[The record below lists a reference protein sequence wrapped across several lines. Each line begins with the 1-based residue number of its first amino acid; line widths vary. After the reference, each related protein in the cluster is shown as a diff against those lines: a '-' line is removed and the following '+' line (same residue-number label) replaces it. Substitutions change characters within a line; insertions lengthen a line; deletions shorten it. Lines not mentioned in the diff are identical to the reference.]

1 MLFLLGRLEKAGS
14 LRMSKL
20 FILSL
25 PLTVQ
30 ISSSSILAHCCCW
43 DDCYSFSTWKHGK
56 GKLLAVG
63 GIPISV
69 GGDVLVMSPPDVWGK
84 CQLWLGAITAQLS
97 SQHHNI
103 SHSRALCTNGT
114 AGMCNY
120 YVTEMS
126 EHYNYNVKMK
136 KVSILVRDKS
146 VFMIKQIFEN
156 VFLVIHMRSKITLR
170 QTATD
175 RRDFVRVKLIFE

>member
-1 MLFLLGRLEKAGS
+1 MPVGETRFQAYLQVLYC
-14 LRMSKL
+14 
-20 FILSL
+20 LSL
-25 PLTVQ
+25 IWSEPALVR
-30 ISSSSILAHCCCW
+30 ISCISILVHCCCW

-146 VFMIKQIFEN
+146 VFMIKVN
-156 VFLVIHMRSKITLR
+156 SKTFLFFYKCCFIK
-170 QTATD
+170 
-175 RRDFVRVKLIFE
+175 